1 MTCRRHDDPD
11 DTISVAMRLLLAC
24 LTDDSDGYWLTFD
37 EVRNCPDCL
46 RSMINILS
54 YGWCL
59 SEIHHRRD
67 RGKVI
72 ASFEKGIATQLDELA
87 Q

>member
-1 MTCRRHDDPD
+1 
-11 DTISVAMRLLLAC
+11 
-24 LTDDSDGYWLTFD
+24 
-37 EVRNCPDCL
+37 
-46 RSMINILS
+46 MINILS